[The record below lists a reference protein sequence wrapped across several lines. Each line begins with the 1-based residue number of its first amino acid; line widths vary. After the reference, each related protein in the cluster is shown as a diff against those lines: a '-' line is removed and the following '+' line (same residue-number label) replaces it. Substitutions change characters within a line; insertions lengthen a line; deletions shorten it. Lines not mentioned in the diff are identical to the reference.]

1 MQIIGYIL
9 IIFAV
14 ADFGLSWLGYNLTPF
29 LPAAIS
35 KFSPIIIGAIGY
47 FFINAQN
54 MWSSG
59 NDDPALDRFRDKPK
73 RKKTKKK

>member
-1 MQIIGYIL
+1 MQVVGYIF

-14 ADFGLSWLGYNLTPF
+14 ADFGLSWMGYNLTPF

-47 FFINAQN
+47 FFLNAQN
-54 MWSSG
+54 MGSG
-59 NDDPALDRFRDKPK
+59 SRGKPRNK
-73 RKKTKKK
+73 RKKKSNSKIFFLI